1 MDNKEE
7 ECEGCQGDHELRGCA
22 RTPQPHS
29 LKVQGSYH
37 LHTNEWKATR
47 PKYLPGIKSLSPSL
61 GSLEDRRGY
70 CYDFTLLHS
79 LLLSTSSFSLQPH
92 FILPWTPFL
101 FLLTHTRL
109 LMRSM
114 LIHALTHALTHAYLC
129 LFMHLLIRLL
139 MHTFAYSCAYSYTS
153 LLTHT
158 Q

>member
-1 MDNKEE
+1 MDFFFRI
-7 ECEGCQGDHELRGCA
+7 QVQELAFTRSA
-22 RTPQPHS
+22 H
-29 LKVQGSYH
+29 YII
-37 LHTNEWKATR
+37 LHDDIFNGNLQSKFLFNFSSFRQLVDGFQVLFQDSSFVT
-47 PKYLPGIKSLSPSL
+47 I
-61 GSLEDRRGY
+61 
-70 CYDFTLLHS
+70 LLHS

>member
-7 ECEGCQGDHELRGCA
+7 ECEGCQGDHEFRGCA

-70 CYDFTLLHS
+70 CYDFTS
-79 LLLSTSSFSLQPH
+79 FYFTIYFFFLSSTH

-114 LIHALTHALTHAYLC
+114 LIHALTHAYLC